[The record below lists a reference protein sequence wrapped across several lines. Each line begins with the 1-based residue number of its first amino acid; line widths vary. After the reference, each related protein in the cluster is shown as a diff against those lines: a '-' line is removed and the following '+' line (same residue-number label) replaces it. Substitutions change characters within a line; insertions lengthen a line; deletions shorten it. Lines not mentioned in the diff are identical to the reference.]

1 MRISTNSFFDRGAAS
16 MGSLTAR
23 ADALQASIATGKKN
37 PAPSSDAVAFRQVT
51 VLTRAKIDATQ
62 DTANIKLAQSQLTAS
77 DSALGSIETQ
87 LQRVHELAVRAS
99 TGTLN
104 DTEKATIAQELDAI
118 LEDLV
123 KLANSTD
130 GRGGPLFSGSSEA
143 KPYVQAADG
152 SVSYTGTGEAGR
164 IPIGD
169 GATIQATDSG
179 AKLFSGIPTAAGGTS
194 DMFAIVRDFAS
205 SLRAGTGAGDATA
218 DVKAALTQIGDSRAS
233 IGARG
238 ARLDLETQRMD
249 DAAETRETLR
259 SAVEDTDLTAAI
271 TELQKTLTILQ
282 ATQASFT
289 KLTELSLFNYLR

>member
-1 MRISTNSFFDRGAAS
+1 MRISTNSFYDRGAAS
-16 MGSLTAR
+16 MSSLTAR
-23 ADALQASIATGKKN
+23 ADALQTSIATTKKN
-37 PAPSSDAVAFRQVT
+37 ATPSGDAVAYRQVT
-51 VLTRAKIDATQ
+51 VLTRAKTDATQ
-62 DTANIKLAQSQLTAS
+62 DSANIKLAQSQLAAS
-77 DSALGSIETQ
+77 DSTLGAIETQ
-87 LQRVHELAVRAS
+87 LQRVHELSVRAS

-152 SVSYTGTGEAGR
+152 SVSYTGTGEAGK

-169 GATIQATDSG
+169 GAEIQATDSG
-179 AKLFSGIPTAAGGTS
+179 AKIFSGVPTAAGGTS
-194 DMFAIVRDFAS
+194 DIFAIVRDFS
-205 SLRAGTGAGDATA
+205 TSLRAGTGAGNAST
-218 DVKAALTQIGDSRAS
+218 DVTAALKQVGDSRAS
-233 IGARG
+233 LGARA
-238 ARLDLETQRMD
+238 ARLDLETERMGE
-249 DAAETRETLR
+249 AAETRATLL
-259 SAVEDTDLTAAI
+259 SAVEHTDITAAI
-271 TELQKTLTILQ
+271 TELQKTLTVLQ